1 MLRYLLKK
9 TLGWLLMI
17 VVATNLTYF
26 LANLFLDP
34 RANYLQLRHPA
45 RPSRSTARWPSTT

>member
-17 VVATNLTYF
+17 VVATNLTYVP
-26 LANLFLDP
+26 ANSFLDP
-34 RANYLQLRHPA
+34 RANYL
-45 RPSRSTARWPSTT
+45 